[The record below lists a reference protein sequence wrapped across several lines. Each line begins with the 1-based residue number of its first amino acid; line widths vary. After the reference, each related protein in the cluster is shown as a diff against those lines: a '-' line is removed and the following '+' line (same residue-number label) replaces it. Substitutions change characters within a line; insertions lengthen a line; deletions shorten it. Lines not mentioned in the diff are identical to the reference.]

1 MTNPE
6 IREIGR
12 KKNVSGKKK
21 NDGITNINKEKVI

>member
-12 KKNVSGKKK
+12 KKMYQGKK